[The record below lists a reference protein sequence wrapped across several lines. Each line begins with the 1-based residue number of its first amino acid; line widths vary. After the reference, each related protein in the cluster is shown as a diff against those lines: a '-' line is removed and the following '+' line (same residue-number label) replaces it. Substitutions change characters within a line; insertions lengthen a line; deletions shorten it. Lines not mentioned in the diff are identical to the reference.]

1 MLNSEILLHGQ
12 ILYHIQE
19 GILSVQSA
27 LRAHGH
33 VLNWSLW
40 WHLFFKGIICC
51 FHIFTLPIQNCSLNL
66 PYMSLS

>member
-51 FHIFTLPIQNCSLNL
+51 FHTTHPELFPEPPLYVPQ
-66 PYMSLS
+66 LS